1 MKKYT
6 ESEFANK
13 IRDKYPDAY
22 DDLSDDELLKIWLR
36 KYPNDEE
43 LINFYNVHYEEE
55 ETSDGIWNGI
65 KKLVVFI
72 FIILIIFFGIN
83 YISNNADSES
93 SLINAVTINDTNENY
108 DPLSDVPFDEQES
121 SDSENAEKFI
131 GKWEYWTG
139 NEKVII
145 NIINDN
151 ETETKYDDY
160 KEEYFLLYL
169 EGGREMGYSYVY
181 DKEKDVLKESKI
193 FDANN
198 MTDLDFGEIAID
210 DNTGNLLFYG
220 GVYTKVE

>member
-1 MKKYT
+1 MATKKQT
-6 ESEFANK
+6 NEEKMGCGESLIFLMIIFIFLWGGLTIINVK
-13 IRDKYPDAY
+13 IEK
-22 DDLSDDELLKIWLR
+22 
-36 KYPNDEE
+36 
-43 LINFYNVHYEEE
+43 INFINTVNK
-55 ETSDGIWNGI
+55 D
-65 KKLVVFI
+65 VFGNNSK
-72 FIILIIFFGIN
+72 FV
-83 YISNNADSES
+83 SNDS
-93 SLINAVTINDTNENY
+93 NENY

-139 NEKVII
+139 SEKVII

-160 KEEYFLLYL
+160 EEEYFLLYFL
-169 EGGREMGYSYVY
+169 VGDREMGYSYVY

>member
-1 MKKYT
+1 MRHSV
-6 ESEFANK
+6 EEFA
-13 IRDKYPDAY
+13 
-22 DDLSDDELLKIWLR
+22 EELR
-36 KYPNDEE
+36 KKFPESYNDLNDKDLVE
-43 LINFYNVHYEEE
+43 LWVKKFPEDKKNINFSQVHYQEE
-55 ETSDGIWNGI
+55 ETSNENWNGF
-65 KKLVVFI
+65 KKMFVLI

-83 YISNNADSES
+83 YMSNNADSES
-93 SLINAVTINDTNENY
+93 SLINAVTINDSNENY

-145 NIINDN
+145 NIINDK

-160 KEEYFLLYL
+160 EEEYFLLFL
-169 EGGREMGYSYVY
+169 VGDREMGYSYVY

-193 FDANN
+193 FDTNN